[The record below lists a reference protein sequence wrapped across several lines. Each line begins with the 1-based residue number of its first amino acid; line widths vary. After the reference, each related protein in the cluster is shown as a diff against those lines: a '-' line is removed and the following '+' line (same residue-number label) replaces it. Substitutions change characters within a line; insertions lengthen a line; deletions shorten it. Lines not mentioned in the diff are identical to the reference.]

1 MRRASWLVLASWLLA
16 CGAASNEDGPPSN
29 GFLVGYAE
37 ADVTPANGTVMGGYG
52 MPGGLR
58 VITGVHDR
66 LRAQATLFQNLAGQ
80 AFLLIE
86 VDDTGWFW
94 EFGGTGPGLREVRTR
109 IVEGLAGRVT
119 LEARDILIASS
130 HSHAAPDMMGFWQ
143 TLREPIPR
151 AQLEQYADWLV
162 DVGVRAADDLVP
174 ATLHTGSTTL
184 TGYTGADSHYTDR
197 LDDAVGVLQARG
209 LDGKPLVTFVNYGKH
224 PTLLPEGNTLAS
236 ADFIWGLR
244 SELEPETGAPVV
256 FLLGFEAAV
265 HDGPKVVE
273 LEAADDYE
281 RAYAM
286 GKVLADAVR
295 PVLGGLAASDDT
307 TILARETTTSSPIE
321 GSIMV
326 QVYEMLHMPF
336 RAISGQEGA
345 WVLDEMPVSWHKLG
359 PVELAAFP
367 GEGTPAYSFR
377 LRDHV
382 VSPLALV
389 LANANDAIGY
399 LVDPETAAADTSGQL
414 EHYELRMGL
423 GAPAGPAVWSAH
435 ESLGWF
441 DGAWKTNQ

>member
-1 MRRASWLVLASWLLA
+1 MRGAILILLGSVVAA
-16 CGAASNEDGPPSN
+16 CGGTSNDEGAPEN

-37 ADVTPANGTVMGGYG
+37 VDVTPADGTVMGGYG

-58 VITGVHDR
+58 VSTGVHDP
-66 LRAQATLFQNLAGQ
+66 LRAQATLFQNPAGR

-86 VDDTGWFW
+86 VDNAGWFW
-94 EFGGTGPGLREVRTR
+94 EFGGTGPGLREVRDR

-119 LEARDILIASS
+119 LQARDILIATS

-143 TLREPIPR
+143 ELREPIPR
-151 AQLEQYADWLV
+151 AQLDQHADWLV
-162 DVGVRAADDLVP
+162 DVGVRAADELVP

-197 LDDAVGVLQARG
+197 LDDTVGVLQARG

-236 ADFIWGLR
+236 ADFVWGLR
-244 SELEPETGAPVV
+244 SELESETGAPVV

-265 HDGPKVVE
+265 HDGPRVAE

-286 GKVLADAVR
+286 GKALADAVR
-295 PVLGGLAASDDT
+295 PVLDGLAASDDT
-307 TILARETTTSSPIE
+307 TIVARETTTSSPVE

-326 QVYEMLHMPF
+326 QVYEMLQMPF
-336 RAISGQEGA
+336 RTISGREGA

-359 PVELAAFP
+359 PVELVAFP

-382 VSPLALV
+382 VSPLAFI

-414 EHYELRMGL
+414 EDYELRMGL
-423 GAPAGPAVWSAH
+423 GAPAGPAVWAAH
-435 ESLGWF
+435 EGLGWF
-441 DGAWKTNQ
+441 DGAWKTE